1 METNM
6 KEILKKAKKMVTEQF
21 FIPQGQNL
29 KVILRM
35 ILFKESND
43 TIIAVLKSVIF
54 EIQIWRENIKIF
66 IIKNY

>member
-1 METNM
+1 M
-6 KEILKKAKKMVTEQF
+6 KEIMKKAKKMVREQF

-43 TIIAVLKSVIF
+43 TVITVLKSVIF
-54 EIQIWRENIKIF
+54 EIQIWRENI
-66 IIKNY
+66 

>member
-6 KEILKKAKKMVTEQF
+6 KEIMKKAKKMVREQF

-43 TIIAVLKSVIF
+43 TVITVLKSVIF
-54 EIQIWRENIKIF
+54 EIQIWRENI
-66 IIKNY
+66 

>member
-6 KEILKKAKKMVTEQF
+6 KEIMKKAKKMVREQF

-43 TIIAVLKSVIF
+43 TVITVLKSVIF
-54 EIQIWRENIKIF
+54 
-66 IIKNY
+66 